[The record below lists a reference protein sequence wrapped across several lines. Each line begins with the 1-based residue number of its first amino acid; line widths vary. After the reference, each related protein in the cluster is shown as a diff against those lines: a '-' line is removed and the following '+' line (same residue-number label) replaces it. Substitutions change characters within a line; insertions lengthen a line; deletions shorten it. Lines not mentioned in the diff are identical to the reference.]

1 MDLFLDLFLDQFLD
15 QFFGPFFGTISLGGG
30 RPLELGEGWD
40 AVYQNSGKADRQT
53 VVNEGG
59 VEDELSVRKE
69 GCRMGG

>member
-1 MDLFLDLFLDQFLD
+1 MDYFLDLFLDLFLDHFLD
-15 QFFGPFFGTISLGGG
+15 HFWDHFIGG
-30 RPLELGEGWD
+30 RQTIRTWGGWD